1 MIGAIAVLAAGVALF
16 VLPIVLRKKLAKQ
29 WMASLM
35 AGGVLLGVSGGFLTA
50 GEVRQDLENR
60 ENLYTSLCYLG
71 QYNTDSALF
80 YLDKAGTD
88 TYVGASARSLL
99 ERMREN
105 DLMARLYVDI
115 AASEARSDEQ
125 KSLLTTLQ
133 AVDTHQW
140 DQLNLVVSELTKELK
155 LSEER
160 KTDVQAFVAAETGGA
175 TEGVSDRLDETARRR
190 LSVGAMLNQG
200 NYSGAVREAA
210 LLADADSNAD
220 NRLLLAETMAESAYN
235 GVTLSAEIFAPMDA
249 EKVDQSVRKE
259 RDKLALEIIDLQ
271 SELQKLEIS
280 INGTQKEEELQKL
293 NAQKL
298 ELTEQVNALTAR
310 SDKLFVY
317 RAFSAIADIR
327 TLEAELVRARLHF
340 ALEDQD
346 TAVDTLLE
354 AAQSLGAKLTSDH
367 TLANSLRIV
376 KEAYATENPHLDNQ
390 EFRDAVTQLLAAPFS
405 DLVHVRQSDLTVD
418 FMEKVVSDQKVYGE
432 SLFVSGLDTRDYP
445 TVRVT
450 LSGREEVL
458 EKVVAGG
465 EDIAARDTRND
476 VTYTAKIT
484 EQPLTSISVVV
495 DVSGSMGGRPMASLK
510 EALVSFV
517 QNADEDTEISLS
529 AFESS
534 ARKLTDLTKDKS
546 LLLTQVNA
554 LGGGGGTNITSGIVV
569 GTETLTNAAGMR
581 YMLLMTDGQS
591 SIDFNT
597 VDAAAA
603 QGITIHTIGFGS
615 VNDSLLEEI
624 AQRTGGQY
632 VKADSVSELS
642 NVYASL
648 QQLLGNTVTVE
659 YTVTDDADQ
668 RYFFLQLGDYS
679 LRKDYI
685 VGSNTAATKLLTC
698 NPSVVTEQD
707 LQRYK
712 DRNAVLELNFTG
724 EDLSRVTAVTVGGQ
738 TAAIVH
744 QQADSLRVSLQPEL
758 TAGWQTVTLRLEDGS
773 ERSYDRL
780 LLVGES
786 KTYRNV
792 RLGCI
797 TVQQAAG
804 VLPGDGTLV
813 LTGSNIQLGGT
824 DANGAQLALT
834 MNGTLTLPWN
844 IPDPAEGE
852 TLPTSDIDMGESGV
866 MEGWGRL
873 SLRSDDSAYD
883 RNGPAVLAEGGI
895 RLECESGQCRLV
907 SATEGGE
914 Q

>member
-1 MIGAIAVLAAGVALF
+1 MIGAIVVLAAGVALF

-88 TYVGASARSLL
+88 TYAGASARSLL

-105 DLMARLYVDI
+105 DLMARLYADI

-210 LLADADSNAD
+210 LLADADSTAD
-220 NRLLLAETMAESAYN
+220 NRLLLAETVAESAYN

-249 EKVDQSVRKE
+249 EKVDQSVQKE

-280 INGTQKEEELQKL
+280 INGTQKEEDLQKL

-317 RAFSAIADIR
+317 RAFSAIADIH

-367 TLANSLRIV
+367 ALANSLRIV

-465 EDIAARDTRND
+465 EDIAARDTRRD

-495 DVSGSMGGRPMASLK
+495 DVSGSMSGRPMASLK

-546 LLLTQVNA
+546 LLLTQVNV

-659 YTVTDDADQ
+659 YTVEDDADQ

-685 VGSNTAATKLLTC
+685 VGKDTVATQLLTC
-698 NPSVVTEQD
+698 SPAIVTEQD

-712 DRNAVLELNFTG
+712 DRNAALELTFTG

-738 TAAIVH
+738 AATIVH
-744 QQADSLRVSLQPEL
+744 QQADSLRVTVPPEL
-758 TAGWQTVTLRLEDGS
+758 TAGWQTVTIRLEDGS
-773 ERSYDRL
+773 EHSYDRL

-813 LTGSNIQLGGT
+813 LTGSNIQFGGT

-834 MNGTLTLPWN
+834 MNGTLTLPWT

-852 TLPTSDIDMGESGV
+852 TLPTMDIDLGGSGV
-866 MEGWGRL
+866 IEGWGRM
-873 SLRSDDSAYD
+873 SLRNNDSAYD
-883 RNGPAVLAEGGI
+883 RNASAVLAEGGV
-895 RLECESGQCRLV
+895 RMECESGQCKLTAV
-907 SATEGGE
+907 TEGGE